1 MSTVLPQRAH
11 IRNIGRVSVRLVP
24 GAKDARILIAQQ
36 EKRSGNKGKLEV
48 KPREIWGSIIH
59 SFGSRWAC
67 LTGCKGET
75 SLSRLRLRNENTPV
89 SGRYFSTSRIDRV
102 FTIFPHTTAIMYL
115 ITFLEAKKLQL
126 YSHKHLRNETI
137 LNRSNVQSIN
147 VKRAR
152 YHDILWTFHRKS
164 SASASLKLSNNL
176 VGSKQDSF
184 IDTN

>member
-1 MSTVLPQRAH
+1 MSTVPPQRAH

-75 SLSRLRLRNENTPV
+75 SLGRLRLREMKTHLLV
-89 SGRYFSTSRIDRV
+89 DD
-102 FTIFPHTTAIMYL
+102 IFPLQESTACLQSFL
-115 ITFLEAKKLQL
+115 ILPQL
-126 YSHKHLRNETI
+126 CI
-137 LNRSNVQSIN
+137 
-147 VKRAR
+147 
-152 YHDILWTFHRKS
+152 
-164 SASASLKLSNNL
+164 
-176 VGSKQDSF
+176 
-184 IDTN
+184 